1 MSPGTAAQRLLTL
14 ADNVTQNMKDNPQFA
29 SAAEKVKAVG
39 VARESYA
46 KQWSIASTG
55 TSAQKQEAKVAKAT
69 LQNALKLLAIDIN
82 YVANGSRTMV
92 LTTGYEISKENT
104 SRQVLG
110 AITGLYVNQ
119 GVNAGEVIIG
129 FDAQNAIQ
137 GTGVDYAYTTNSDT
151 ATVWTTV
158 PNGRK
163 TKLTLSGLVPGSVI
177 TVRAWAT
184 GPRNQ
189 SVVSQSV
196 VTVSGFNQTAKK
208 SRMSRLRAAA

>member
-92 LTTGYEISKENT
+92 LTTGYEISKENI

-129 FDAQNAIQ
+129 FDAQSAIQ

>member
-29 SAAEKVKAVG
+29 TAAEKVKAVG

-92 LTTGYEISKENT
+92 LTTGYEISKENI

-129 FDAQNAIQ
+129 FDAQSAIQ

>member
-129 FDAQNAIQ
+129 FDAQSAIQ

>member
-1 MSPGTAAQRLLTL
+1 
-14 ADNVTQNMKDNPQFA
+14 
-29 SAAEKVKAVG
+29 
-39 VARESYA
+39 
-46 KQWSIASTG
+46 
-55 TSAQKQEAKVAKAT
+55 
-69 LQNALKLLAIDIN
+69 
-82 YVANGSRTMV
+82 MV
-92 LTTGYEISKENT
+92 LTTGYEISKENI

-129 FDAQNAIQ
+129 FDAQSAIQ